1 VNYAQ
6 MLYSF
11 CRGRNAAPISFGM
24 KPKNL
29 IGRAAL
35 SANRDTNRRVGCAKL
50 REPIN
55 HSGISSGEELWLTK
69 RSARIHR
76 AHARHKKAES
86 IAALRVKAPVTQSN
100 WIAIAVTQSVREIS
114 ENGILQEK
122 AQETQKESC
131 LEFKPWLLCRQ
142 RFEV

>member
-1 VNYAQ
+1 
-6 MLYSF
+6 M
-11 CRGRNAAPISFGM
+11 
-24 KPKNL
+24 
-29 IGRAAL
+29 L

-55 HSGISSGEELWLTK
+55 HSRISSGEELWLTK
-69 RSARIHR
+69 KNARIHR

-114 ENGILQEK
+114 KKIIFHEK
-122 AQETQKESC
+122 AQETQKESW
-131 LEFKPWLLCRQ
+131 LEFKPWLALQ
-142 RFEV
+142 TEI